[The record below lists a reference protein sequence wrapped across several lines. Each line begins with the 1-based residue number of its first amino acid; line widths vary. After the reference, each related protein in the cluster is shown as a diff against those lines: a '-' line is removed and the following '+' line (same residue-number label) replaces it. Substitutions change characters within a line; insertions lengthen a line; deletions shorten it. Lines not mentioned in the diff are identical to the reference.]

1 MNESITWEAL
11 KAFDGAFDAKH
22 EHRVAMNAVVQNG
35 INSSAHD
42 YGAVRESRHQF
53 SHSIYAGKIT
63 NQKKSGRCWMFSALN
78 VMRLEAMEKCSLEN
92 LELSQNYPLFWDKLE
107 KSNWFLE
114 AIIETKDEPVDGR
127 LVSYLLSDPM
137 GDGGQWDMFVN
148 LVEKYGVVP
157 KDAMPE
163 SASSSETKELDKY
176 LTLKLREFACI
187 LRTASSKTT
196 MSLPAL
202 RKMKEDMLSTIYRM
216 LCIALGKPP
225 VTFTW
230 EMTNKKGEFIR
241 EESITPKAF
250 FDKYVGMKFDDYIS
264 LINAPTAD
272 KPFGRT
278 YTVQYL
284 GNVKGGRPVLYLNLP
299 IERLKEMAVA
309 QIKDGKVVWFGS
321 DVGQFSERTSG
332 LMDLKALDVAG
343 LFATNFPLN
352 KAQRL
357 DYGESRM
364 THAMVLTGVN
374 LDGSG
379 RPNRWKVENSWG
391 EDVGD
396 KGFFVMTDDWFSE
409 FTYQVVVNKK
419 YLTAQ
424 EREMLAQK
432 PIELKPWDPMGSLA

>member
-42 YGAVRESRHQF
+42 YRAVRESRHQF

-163 SASSSETKELDKY
+163 SASSSETKELDK
-176 LTLKLREFACI
+176 
-187 LRTASSKTT
+187 
-196 MSLPAL
+196 
-202 RKMKEDMLSTIYRM
+202 
-216 LCIALGKPP
+216 
-225 VTFTW
+225 
-230 EMTNKKGEFIR
+230 
-241 EESITPKAF
+241 
-250 FDKYVGMKFDDYIS
+250 
-264 LINAPTAD
+264 
-272 KPFGRT
+272 
-278 YTVQYL
+278 
-284 GNVKGGRPVLYLNLP
+284 
-299 IERLKEMAVA
+299 
-309 QIKDGKVVWFGS
+309 
-321 DVGQFSERTSG
+321 
-332 LMDLKALDVAG
+332 
-343 LFATNFPLN
+343 
-352 KAQRL
+352 
-357 DYGESRM
+357 
-364 THAMVLTGVN
+364 
-374 LDGSG
+374 
-379 RPNRWKVENSWG
+379 
-391 EDVGD
+391 
-396 KGFFVMTDDWFSE
+396 
-409 FTYQVVVNKK
+409 
-419 YLTAQ
+419 
-424 EREMLAQK
+424 
-432 PIELKPWDPMGSLA
+432 

>member
-1 MNESITWEAL
+1 MNETLACEDL
-11 KAFDGAFDAKH
+11 RVFEERFDAKR
-22 EHRVAMNAVVQNG
+22 EHFVAMNAVVQNG
-35 INSSAHD
+35 INSSAHN
-42 YGAVRESRHQF
+42 YEAERQSRHQF
-53 SHSIYAGKIT
+53 SHVVEAGKIT
-63 NQKKSGRCWMFSALN
+63 NQKKSGRCWMFAALN
-78 VMRLEAMEKCSLEN
+78 VMRLEAMAKCQLEN

-107 KSNWFLE
+107 KANWFLE
-114 AIIETKDEPVDGR
+114 AILETKEQPVGGR
-127 LVSYLLSDPM
+127 LVSYLLEAPM
-137 GDGGQWDMFVN
+137 SDGGQWDMFVN

-163 SASSSETKELDKY
+163 SASSSETRELDKY

-187 LRTASSKTT
+187 LRDASAKLG
-196 MSLPAL
+196 MQDDRL
-202 RKMKEDMLSTIYRM
+202 REMKQEMLCTIYRM

-225 VTFTW
+225 VSFTW
-230 EMTNKKGEFIR
+230 EVTNKKGEFLR

-250 FDKYVGMKFDDYIS
+250 FDKYVGMRFDDYVS

-284 GNVKGGRPVLYLNLP
+284 GNVKGARPVRYLNLP
-299 IERLKEMAVA
+299 IERLKEMALS
-309 QIKDGKVVWFGS
+309 QIKDGKAVWFGS
-321 DVGQFSERTSG
+321 DVGQFSERTHG

-343 LFATNFPLN
+343 LFDTNFPLN

-374 LDGSG
+374 LDS
-379 RPNRWKVENSWG
+379 RAKPNRWKVENSWG
-391 EDVGD
+391 DEVGD
-396 KGFFVMTDDWFSE
+396 KGFFVMTDDWFDE

-419 YLTAQ
+419 YLN
-424 EREMLAQK
+424 EEEKHMLDQD
-432 PIELKPWDPMGSLA
+432 PIVLEPWDPMGSLA